1 MVLCCCTVTV
11 YGSKKAGGY
20 QIYSTSG
27 FAPLPGMQSPLF
39 TREGVVF
46 KVSPSELPLTVGHGS
61 VVVEVSPKEGKC
73 SHIPVE
79 RGQCTVYSGYGGIV
93 RV

>member
-1 MVLCCCTVTV
+1 MTV
-11 YGSKKAGGY
+11 YESKRAGVY
-20 QIYSTSG
+20 QIYSTSVV
-27 FAPLPGMQSPLF
+27 APLPGMQSPLF

-46 KVSPSELPLTVGHGS
+46 KVSPSVLPLTVGHGS

-73 SHIPVE
+73 SVHGHSPVQ

-93 RV
+93 HMYVG